1 LPRCGAETVRGF
13 SLFATHSSQA
23 FRAKQS
29 GALTSSFLL
38 LGSGFV
44 TSSKLS
50 RSFVTHSSSRRLTVP
65 TATAA
70 DRDHQPRNRA
80 CLIAIAQR
88 WAQHTKA
95 ERRAGRRT
103 FDVVHVVLKRLCD
116 RITLPVQHLSVV
128 CRRDEQEWWLRCESQ
143 QRNQRQGRQMGTHA
157 RWSRSTARAASS
169 RLLRFPPPF
178 RPRLVRRTRQP
189 LAPPLPR
196 SPSPR
201 PKRGGSQSP
210 ELQRAPLQ
218 AFDGDGLRLEGCPL
232 RPESMNDSDA
242 KGRRHDY
249 RSILDNI
256 NTTFA

>member
-1 LPRCGAETVRGF
+1 VIAVIAVPVLLLLSLLAALRSRDRPRVQPFRYPLLSGVQSETEWGAHL
-13 SLFATHSSQA
+13 LFFAAWVWLCHFVKIKSILRNPLVQSPVDCPHRHSRRPRSSAQKSRMFDRDRTTLGA
-23 FRAKQS
+23 AHES
-29 GALTSSFLL
+29 GAQ
-38 LGSGFV
+38 G
-44 TSSKLS
+44 
-50 RSFVTHSSSRRLTVP
+50 
-65 TATAA
+65 
-70 DRDHQPRNRA
+70 
-80 CLIAIAQR
+80 
-88 WAQHTKA
+88 
-95 ERRAGRRT
+95 GRRT

-210 ELQRAPLQ
+210 ELQRAT
-218 AFDGDGLRLEGCPL
+218 AG
-232 RPESMNDSDA
+232 
-242 KGRRHDY
+242 
-249 RSILDNI
+249 I
-256 NTTFA
+256 